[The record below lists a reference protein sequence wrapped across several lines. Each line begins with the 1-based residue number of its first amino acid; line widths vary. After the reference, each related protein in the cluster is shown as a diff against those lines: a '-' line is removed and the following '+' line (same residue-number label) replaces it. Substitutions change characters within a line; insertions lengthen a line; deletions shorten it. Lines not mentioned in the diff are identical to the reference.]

1 MNRSSHFIE
10 VYGVRNARKGISK
23 PDAVVSVTPRPYIA
37 NGRPQYEITIEA
49 ELAGGEGET
58 LPPEV
63 LTTLIQEAGK
73 SCVNRCVAD
82 LMLLYAKQSKTA
94 MPLNIYNDT
103 DNKLVV
109 GHRYKAVLVGLNT
122 DAGKMFYLVRKSVFD
137 AGTDETVEKM
147 IRELCSDMGVLE

>member
-37 NGRPQYEITIEA
+37 DGKPQYEITIEA

-82 LMLLYAKQSKTA
+82 LMLLYAKQAKTA

-103 DNKLVV
+103 DNKLVA

-122 DAGKMFYLVRKSVFD
+122 DDGKMFYLVRKSAFD
-137 AGTDETVEKM
+137 AGTDDTLEKL
-147 IRELCSDMGVLE
+147 IRELCSGMGVLE

>member
-37 NGRPQYEITIEA
+37 DGKPQYEITIEA

-82 LMLLYAKQSKTA
+82 IMLLYAKQSKSA
-94 MPLNIYNDT
+94 MSLNIYNDT
-103 DNKLVV
+103 DNKLVA
-109 GHRYKAVLVGLNT
+109 GHRYKAVLVGLND
-122 DAGKMFYLVRKSVFD
+122 DAGKMFYLVRKSAFD
-137 AGTDETVEKM
+137 ARNDDTVEKL
-147 IRELCSDMGVLE
+147 IRELCSGMGVLE